1 MTDDK
6 LQKLMDYLKSHP
18 VILEEV
24 MLLLSKLGI
33 TI

>member
-6 LQKLMDYLKSHP
+6 LQKLMEYLKSHP

-33 TI
+33 NI